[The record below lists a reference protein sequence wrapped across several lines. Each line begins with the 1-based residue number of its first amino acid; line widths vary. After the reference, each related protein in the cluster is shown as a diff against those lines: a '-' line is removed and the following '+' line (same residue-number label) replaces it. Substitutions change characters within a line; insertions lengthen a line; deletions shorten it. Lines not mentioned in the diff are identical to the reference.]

1 MKLTCLPRFHRDY
14 DVSAESRPCSTKC
27 VPIPSTTGRAMVLN
41 APRRQGGRWAAIAI
55 FLAAHHLTCAS
66 MSTYA
71 DSTLQLDFERHAV
84 ALDAESRS
92 RLAAAVDLA
101 RSWCGFEF
109 AFVTGH
115 ADPSE
120 GDSSRARLELSEAR
134 AAYVRQLLR
143 QLGVP
148 EGRAVSEA
156 KGATQPYFPWAGR
169 VEVYL
174 KAEGPDR
181 KDRYRNGKDEC
192 RDGWSRS

>member
-1 MKLTCLPRFHRDY
+1 M
-14 DVSAESRPCSTKC
+14 
-27 VPIPSTTGRAMVLN
+27 MLN
-41 APRRQGGRWAAIAI
+41 ALRRWGSRWAAIAF
-55 FLAAHHLTCAS
+55 FLAAHHSTCAS

-71 DSTLQLDFERHAV
+71 DTTLELDFERNAV
-84 ALDAESRS
+84 ALDAKSRS

-143 QLGVP
+143 RLGVP
-148 EGRAVSEA
+148 ESRAVGEA
-156 KGATQPYFPWAGR
+156 KGATQPYFPWSGR
-169 VEVYL
+169 VDVYL
-174 KAEGPDR
+174 KAEGPAR
-181 KDRYRNGKDEC
+181 KDRHRDGKDQC
-192 RDGWSRS
+192 RDGWSGT